1 MFSLDTCQGD
11 SGGPLLVFTS
21 DNVWQQV
28 GITSV
33 GVGCARA
40 NYSGIY
46 TRVTAYQAWINTTM
60 SSTTALLTISYTIL
74 IPVILVLL
82 L

>member
-1 MFSLDTCQGD
+1 M
-11 SGGPLLVFTS
+11 FTS

-40 NYSGIY
+40 NYPGIY
-46 TRVTAYQAWINTTM
+46 TRVAAFQSWINDTM
-60 SSTTALLTISYTIL
+60 NGANQIFTRSYTIF
-74 IPVILVLL
+74 IPFLL
-82 L
+82 LILS

>member
-1 MFSLDTCQGD
+1 M
-11 SGGPLLVFTS
+11 FTS

-40 NYSGIY
+40 NYPGIY
-46 TRVTAYQAWINTTM
+46 TRVAAYQSWISTTM
-60 SSTTALLTISYTIL
+60 ESASSILTMSYAIVIPMILLIL
-74 IPVILVLL
+74 L
-82 L
+82 